1 MFSIRIIGST
11 VLALSW
17 LAAGRAHACY
27 MGLAAKDCPK
37 AWDWC
42 AATAIG
48 EACGVCYA
56 SLMTDEPF
64 GLKSTGVVA
73 ARSEALGATLKARLR
88 EVVGTLSWPTDTRRG
103 TRRRAQPTSGRD
115 RVPTFFLTMT
125 LPRASLPSI
134 FLTHAFS

>member
-1 MFSIRIIGST
+1 MLT
-11 VLALSW
+11 LSW

-27 MGLAAKDCPK
+27 MGLATKDCPK

-73 ARSEALGATLKARLR
+73 ARSEALGASLKARLR
-88 EVVGTLSWPTDTRRG
+88 EVVGRLS
-103 TRRRAQPTSGRD
+103 
-115 RVPTFFLTMT
+115 
-125 LPRASLPSI
+125 
-134 FLTHAFS
+134 